1 MKKNY
6 LILPIMVFLIGFLTL
21 IPRFAYA
28 NDPIGMLQNVAN
40 QMVANLKQNKMTL
53 KTHPTIVYS
62 LSYKIIVPHADLD
75 EMARRVLPPQTWGRA
90 SAGQKSEVKKELTT
104 FLVRTYAS
112 ALAQYSDETV
122 RFFPIRGGYQNKTG
136 VKVDS
141 QIIRSQGPA
150 IAVSY
155 SVVNKGSQWKL
166 FDMSVEGI
174 SMLESFRSQFADQLS
189 RGDINALIST
199 LRAHNNRN
207 S

>member
-1 MKKNY
+1 MKK
-6 LILPIMVFLIGFLTL
+6 IIIIPIALFLFGLFTL
-21 IPRFAYA
+21 LPRFAYA
-28 NDPIGMLQNVAN
+28 DDPVGMLQTVAN

-53 KTHPTIVYS
+53 RTHPSIVYS

-75 EMARRVLPPQTWGRA
+75 EMARRVLPPQAWGRA
-90 SAGQKSEVKKELTT
+90 SVAQRSEFKREFTT
-104 FLVRTYAS
+104 LLVRTYAS

-122 RFFPIRGGYQNKTG
+122 QFFPVRGGYQGRSG

-141 QIIRSQGPA
+141 QIIRSEGPA

-155 SVVNKGSQWKL
+155 SVVNTGSQWKL
-166 FDMSVEGI
+166 FDMTVEGI

-189 RGDINALIST
+189 RGDINALIAT
-199 LRAHNNRN
+199 LKAHNHRN